1 MVKFK
6 LNILKKKTKIE
17 VVDDAESMPGESR
30 QYTRFKEHITDF
42 EQAWNNTVGYSVEL
56 AGKTIA
62 QCMYG
67 YNFKIVG
74 LMETDKPGVVLVYA
88 DSIEP

>member
-74 LMETDKPGVVLVYA
+74 LMETDKPGVVLFYA

>member
-30 QYTRFKEHITDF
+30 QYTRFKEHIADF

>member
-1 MVKFK
+1 MVTFK

-17 VVDDAESMPGESR
+17 LVDTAESTPGESR
-30 QYTRFKEHITDF
+30 QYTRFKEHIADF
-42 EQAWNNTVGYSVEL
+42 EQAWNNTIGYSVEL
-56 AGKTIA
+56 AGKTLA

-67 YNFKIVG
+67 CNFKITG